1 MIKKAISVLLVNT
14 LLLGQAQSLQNNIET
29 VAVFDFT
36 ANSVSASVAQ
46 TLSDRLRIEL
56 TAYPDLYAL
65 ERNRIDA
72 VLEEQ
77 AIQLSGCVDE
87 CLVEVGQLL
96 GASSIITGSIGK
108 VGSFHTINARKIN
121 ATTGKVENAF
131 GYDSKYNID
140 ELLVSGMK
148 EVAYQIAKGDNRSTT
163 IQSIPK
169 PPSVA
174 PEPFDPVTGIVYG
187 IGCVAGFIIIAT
199 MVLVIDVF
207 AEILNN

>member
-14 LLLGQAQSLQNNIET
+14 LLLGQAQSLKNNIET

-36 ANSVSASVAQ
+36 ANSVSASVVQ

-56 TAYPDLYAL
+56 TAYPDLYVL
-65 ERNRIDA
+65 ERSRIDA

-169 PPSVA
+169 PA
-174 PEPFDPVTGIVYG
+174 PAVKEPFDPVDGIIYG
-187 IGCVAGFIIIAT
+187 ISCVAGVIIIT
-199 MVLVIDVF
+199 TLVLVLSIFSD
-207 AEILNN
+207 AISD

>member
-14 LLLGQAQSLQNNIET
+14 LLLGQAQSLKNNIET

-36 ANSVSASVAQ
+36 ANSVSASVVQ

-56 TAYPDLYAL
+56 TAYPDLYVL
-65 ERNRIDA
+65 ERSRIDA

-169 PPSVA
+169 PA
-174 PEPFDPVTGIVYG
+174 PAVKEPFDPVDGIIYG
-187 IGCVAGFIIIAT
+187 IGCVAGVIFIT
-199 MVLVIDVF
+199 TLVLVLSIFSD
-207 AEILNN
+207 AISD